1 MSLYLVSCVSQ
12 KLPVSAPAKD
22 LYTSP
27 LFCKARS
34 YVERKGQPWFI
45 LSAKHGLLHPD
56 QPVAPYDLTLNTMGV
71 RDRCRWAEGVLSQM
85 EPHLDDVGGVI
96 FLAGQR
102 YRQFLEPAL
111 RQKGVS
117 VSVPM
122 EGLKIGEQLSWLN
135 RHTSG

>member
-56 QPVAPYDLTLNTMGV
+56 QPVAPYDLTLNTMGYEIAAGG
-71 RDRCRWAEGVLSQM
+71 RKESCHRWS
-85 EPHLDDVGGVI
+85 
-96 FLAGQR
+96 
-102 YRQFLEPAL
+102 
-111 RQKGVS
+111 
-117 VSVPM
+117 
-122 EGLKIGEQLSWLN
+122 
-135 RHTSG
+135 HTWMMSGASSS